1 MRDGDEFDSLSTAGV
16 PGIDAAP
23 PNGEATA
30 SPAQSEAAELEKARA
45 ASDEQRQLYL
55 RTLADFDNY
64 KKRTDRFMR
73 ERSEQG
79 RRELL
84 ARLLPVLDNLERAA
98 AYREQG
104 TPPEQLVDGL
114 LATVKQ
120 FRALLENEGVRPI
133 ELKGKPFDPAVSEA
147 VATREDANAAPNV
160 VVEEARKGY
169 KLGEDLLRPAQVIV
183 AKPAD

>member
-1 MRDGDEFDSLSTAGV
+1 M
-16 PGIDAAP
+16 
-23 PNGEATA
+23 
-30 SPAQSEAAELEKARA
+30 
-45 ASDEQRQLYL
+45 
-55 RTLADFDNY
+55 
-64 KKRTDRFMR
+64 
-73 ERSEQG
+73 
-79 RRELL
+79 
-84 ARLLPVLDNLERAA
+84 
-98 AYREQG
+98 
-104 TPPEQLVDGL
+104 DGL